1 MFSEVA
7 NELGVQEAFCEL
19 IPEELWNQRVQ
30 MMSVP
35 DWMLLLC
42 KLESTISDN
51 SWQMI
56 LNQTRLGKSG
66 VSYPLTIFCVKMLLL
81 LLFSLSSLDY
91 QVIPLTINE
100 LWSIPFK
107 YPLPF
112 PTTMDKIFWCGGRW
126 GALKV
131 ISEGIDWHL

>member
-1 MFSEVA
+1 MFRAGRNLGDIVAQSYVFQRKKNFSGINGQELIIWHMFSEVA
-7 NELGVQEAFCEL
+7 NELGVRKAFCKL

-51 SWQMI
+51 CWQMI

-66 VSYPLTIFCVKMLLL
+66 VSYIYK
-81 LLFSLSSLDY
+81 
-91 QVIPLTINE
+91 
-100 LWSIPFK
+100 
-107 YPLPF
+107 
-112 PTTMDKIFWCGGRW
+112 
-126 GALKV
+126 
-131 ISEGIDWHL
+131 